1 MLSRLADNPA
11 ATAGA
16 TTGAE
21 SVSRVV
27 LELAAGAGRGGR
39 VLGVHSKAC
48 NIELAPAAGELAAPV
63 VTLTG
68 RKTGNGPLNI
78 VVEDFAAVHAVA
90 STGTASYL
98 DRNRLSV
105 GPLAVLLQGAVPW
118 EPCPGWDRLRSG
130 RGPCRRRLDSLL
142 RLARRRVPPGT
153 LLDLLPP
160 SRSAHWPGAMGPRL
174 HAAFT
179 AIFERIEADG
189 LPAAA
194 VSLAGLGNGLTPA
207 GDDFLLGAML
217 AIWLRSTRAAAI
229 CGPLARA
236 AARRTSSLSASLL
249 HQAAAGHCGA
259 DWHAFLQGVAGDDDV
274 TLERSTAALLA
285 HGHTSGGDA
294 LAGFLWA
301 CRHERPPG

>member
-27 LELAAGAGRGGR
+27 LELAACAGREGR

-63 VTLTG
+63 LTLAG

-78 VVEDFAAVHAVA
+78 VVEDFAAVRAAVA
-90 STGTASYL
+90 TDTASYL
-98 DRNRLSV
+98 DDTRLSV
-105 GPLAVLLQGAVPW
+105 GPLTVSLEGAIPW
-118 EPCPGWDRLRSG
+118 EPRPGWERLRRG
-130 RGPCRRRLDSLL
+130 RGLCHRRLDSLL

-160 SRSAHWPGAMGPRL
+160 PRSAHWPGAMGQRMR
-174 HAAFT
+174 AEFT
-179 AIFERIEADG
+179 AIFERVEADG

-217 AIWLRSTRAAAI
+217 AVWLRGSRAAAI

-249 HQAAAGHCGA
+249 HQAAAGRCGA

-294 LAGFLWA
+294 LA